1 MADNK
6 RESLPE
12 LVVKEAVGAGMD
24 SPMRES
30 IVEAVEEAEG
40 PRRRMKLLPMLGA
53 ALGAGVGVGY
63 LLGTQADDSVEFDTE
78 SLAIDSP
85 EEVIDGDEDETTTE
99 TEAEADGGGRRL
111 PKIVLLIALGGAI
124 ALARRRLRSD
134 EDGWE
139 PIDELETPV
148 GESSVSTDED
158 TESETETETDEESEE
173 EESVAETTG
182 DDAEEGS

>member
-1 MADNK
+1 MADTK

-12 LVVKEAVGAGMD
+12 LVVKEAVGAGME

-30 IVEAVEEAEG
+30 ILEAVEEAEG
-40 PRRRMKLLPMLGA
+40 PRQRLKLLPMLGA
-53 ALGAGVGVGY
+53 ALGAGLGVGY
-63 LLGTQADDSVEFDTE
+63 LLGTQGDDSVEFDTE
-78 SLAIDSP
+78 SMPIDSP
-85 EEVIDGDEDETTTE
+85 EEVIGGEEDETVTE
-99 TEAEADGGGRRL
+99 TEGDADSGGRRL

-148 GESSVSTDED
+148 GEESVSTDEEA
-158 TESETETETDEESEE
+158 ESETESDEDSEE
-173 EESVAETTG
+173 EESVAETSG
-182 DDAEEGS
+182 DDSEEDS